1 MVMII
6 WRKMYTKM
14 QCPTG
19 LDIVLTVFMRFSLL
33 CVIPHMCS
41 GVLWARAWRVC
52 VRVSPRMSS
61 VYGLAAGASPFD
73 TLPCSTAGAA
83 WLSELSKGAQCT
95 FSPPDKDGSSG
106 RPSAKTLRFSLQPL
120 VSTCGGATL
129 ACVCSVRVCL
139 FGCVIDRK
147 ALPWL

>member
-61 VYGLAAGASPFD
+61 VYGLAAGASRFD
-73 TLPCSTAGAA
+73 TLPALPEQRDS
-83 WLSELSKGAQCT
+83 QCCPRAH
-95 FSPPDKDGSSG
+95 SA
-106 RPSAKTLRFSLQPL
+106 PSAHQIKMEALGVHVQRPCAFPCSRLWVP
-120 VSTCGGATL
+120 VEEWR
-129 ACVCSVRVCL
+129 CVVCVEFECIWEGQRVCL
-139 FGCVIDRK
+139 G
-147 ALPWL
+147 AL